1 MQHHISQ
8 PLVKITYRYFQQGF
22 KRELLCAA
30 LVVLGHALQV
40 SLAENSQIWLSL
52 PPEGWD

>member
-1 MQHHISQ
+1 VQHHISQ